1 MTHFFNSRI
10 FLAAAISVLSIT
22 SACNNKATSTSA
34 STNNAASATG
44 KIAYVNIDSLQTKY
58 TAYKTASD
66 ALAAEQSKLEA
77 ELQQSIQK
85 FQSEAAA
92 FQQKQQT
99 GGFSS
104 ESEAK
109 SMQQRLGQMQQ
120 SIESRRQNAGDQLQK
135 KQMAFSDQYQKY
147 IDDYVAIY
155 NKDNKYDFI
164 LYYSK
169 AGQILYANKA
179 LDITE
184 DFVKGLNEYK
194 PATTNASK

>member
-1 MTHFFNSRI
+1 MTQFLNSRI
-10 FLAAAISVLSIT
+10 VMASAILVLGIT
-22 SACNNKATSTSA
+22 SACNNKSTGTAATN
-34 STNNAASATG
+34 TNAGAASG

-99 GGFSS
+99 GSFSS

-120 SIESRRQNAGDQLQK
+120 SIESRRQNAGEQLQK
-135 KQMAFSDQYQKY
+135 KQLAFSDQYQKY

-179 LDITE
+179 LDITD

-194 PATTNASK
+194 PTTSTSK